1 MSLQNPEQVILD
13 TIRFIDSVKGS
24 EITLKAN
31 GGNSIL
37 IVCEPRQE
45 HQFINY
51 IRTYMTEDNYRI
63 INLNDLLFRF
73 VEENKDALPELFEL
87 LQSSVEQIFKLPDQE
102 TGSDLFRI
110 ILQEIENSYKSSKI
124 PVLIHS
130 GALYG
135 SGIENIH
142 IMENDLVMKSN
153 IPLIVLH
160 PSTSEG
166 DSLLFLSKRHASK
179 YRCHIVNDFNS

>member
-110 ILQEIENSYKSSKI
+110 ILQEIENSYKNSKI

-142 IMENDLVMKSN
+142 IMENDLVMKSSSPTRYGQAEKKN
-153 IPLIVLH
+153 KKLRKKPYFCGN
-160 PSTSEG
+160 E
-166 DSLLFLSKRHASK
+166 KK
-179 YRCHIVNDFNS
+179 YDKQGKTIH